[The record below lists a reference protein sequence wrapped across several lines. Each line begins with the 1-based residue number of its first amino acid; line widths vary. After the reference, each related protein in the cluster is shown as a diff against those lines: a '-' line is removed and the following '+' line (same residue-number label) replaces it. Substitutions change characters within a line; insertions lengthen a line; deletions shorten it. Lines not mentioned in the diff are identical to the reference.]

1 MNDEP
6 TTNEQI
12 AEEIQ
17 RETGEEI
24 QRDRDDQDERDRLRD
39 EQVDAES
46 ERAAIR
52 ATVAEAAD
60 NLIEAADDGR
70 LEALVAEAEAA
81 GHDDRADY
89 YRALIVMAHA
99 ATCPPRRGA
108 RV

>member
-89 YRALIVMAHA
+89 FRALIVMAHA
-99 ATCPPRRGA
+99 AT
-108 RV
+108 